1 MYKITPIFA
10 NIFLSHFLLFSFFK
24 SEVRGCGICPKKSR
38 PTLLCLF
45 ILSHPYTIIYIA
57 DKPCLVH
64 CTDGGGRSGVFV
76 FLDYNIRQE
85 PTAFFVEPLIGPQ
98 LFTFMMR
105 LIFFQFS
112 LFVIDLLVLFL
123 FVQFNFVYS
132 LYLLLMCVF
141 HLECFSV
148 FPSKEIRSYPT
159 PEPSEITAAK
169 LTLTMYLS
177 FSPTRLIEREDEV
190 DIYNKFTRL
199 RNFNKTLKT

>member
-1 MYKITPIFA
+1 MYKIKPIFA
-10 NIFLSHFLLFSFFK
+10 NIFLFPHFLLFSFFK

-105 LIFFQFS
+105 LIFFLSLGFLLQIYLFYFYLFNSILFILSIFFS
-112 LFVIDLLVLFL
+112 CVCVSFGVFL
-123 FVQFNFVYS
+123 
-132 LYLLLMCVF
+132 CVSF
-141 HLECFSV
+141 QRNKKL
-148 FPSKEIRSYPT
+148 PYPR
-159 PEPSEITAAK
+159 AQ
-169 LTLTMYLS
+169 
-177 FSPTRLIEREDEV
+177 
-190 DIYNKFTRL
+190 
-199 RNFNKTLKT
+199 